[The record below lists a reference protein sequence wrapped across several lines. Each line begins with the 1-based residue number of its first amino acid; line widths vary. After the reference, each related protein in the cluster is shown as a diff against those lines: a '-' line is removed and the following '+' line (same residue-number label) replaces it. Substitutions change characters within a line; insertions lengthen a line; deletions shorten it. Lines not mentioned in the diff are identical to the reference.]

1 MQGGKKCFRTDF
13 CSGIVRNIKQGVLF
27 SEIQLAAGNW
37 RLAAGNWRLA
47 AGNWRLAASNWR
59 LATGNWR
66 LAAGCWQLAAGS
78 WLMVPTLQRFFIPI

>member
-37 RLAAGNWRLA
+37 RLAIG
-47 AGNWRLAASNWR
+47 G
-59 LATGNWR
+59 
-66 LAAGCWQLAAGS
+66 WQLAAGG
-78 WLMVPTLQRFFIPI
+78 WQLAAGG